1 MTVAGT
7 GLLLDFGGVMTSSL
21 HGRMA
26 EFCVAAGLPADAIAT
41 ALAGT
46 EQARSVTALAEA
58 GLVPQRDFELM
69 LAGQL
74 GLPAD
79 GLIAA
84 LLDATAF
91 TPRPETIDLARRAR
105 AAGVPTG
112 LLSNS
117 WGGGGYDVYAGFD
130 LAAMF
135 DVVVISHLVGLRKPE
150 APIYELAAARLGV
163 APADCVFVDDTRRN
177 VTAARALGMAAVHF
191 TGEPAQL
198 TEVERLIG
206 LGQPAAGRSGGDG
219 DG

>member
-1 MTVAGT
+1 VAGD

-21 HGRMA
+21 RGRMA

-46 EQARSVTALAEA
+46 EEARAVTALAEA
-58 GLVPQRDFELM
+58 GLAPQRDFELM
-69 LAGQL
+69 LAGRL

-84 LLDATAF
+84 LLDTSAF
-91 TPRPETIDLARRAR
+91 TPRPETLELARRAR

-135 DVVVISHLVGLRKPE
+135 DAVVISHVVGLRKPE

-163 APADCVFVDDTRRN
+163 APSGCVFVDDTLAN
-177 VTAARALGMAAVHF
+177 VAAAREIGMTAVHF

-198 TEVERLIG
+198 AGVARLIG
-206 LGQPAAGRSGGDG
+206 LGPPAAGQAGG
-219 DG
+219 

>member
-1 MTVAGT
+1 VTVAGR

-26 EFCVAAGLPADAIAT
+26 EFCVAAGLPADAIGR

-46 EQARSVTALAEA
+46 EQARSVTARAEA
-58 GLVPQRDFELM
+58 GQAPQRDFELM

-84 LLDATAF
+84 LLDPAAF
-91 TPRPETIDLARRAR
+91 TPRPETADLARRAR
-105 AAGVPTG
+105 AAGVATG

-117 WGGGGYDVYAGFD
+117 WGGGGYDVYTGFD

-135 DVVVISHLVGLRKPE
+135 DAVVISHEVGLRKPE
-150 APIYELAAARLGV
+150 APIYELAAARLGL

-177 VTAARALGMAAVHF
+177 VAAARALGMAAVHY
-191 TGEPAQL
+191 TGERSELA
-198 TEVERLIG
+198 EVERLLGIG
-206 LGQPAAGRSGGDG
+206 PGRA
-219 DG
+219 

>member
-1 MTVAGT
+1 
-7 GLLLDFGGVMTSSL
+7 LLLDFGGVMTSSL

-26 EFCVAAGLPADAIAT
+26 EFCVAAGLPADAITT

-46 EQARSVTALAEA
+46 EQARSLTARAEA
-58 GLVPQRDFELM
+58 GLAPQRDFELM

-84 LLDATAF
+84 LLDTSAF
-91 TPRPETIDLARRAR
+91 TPRPETLALARRAR

-135 DVVVISHLVGLRKPE
+135 DAVVISHVVGLRKPE

-163 APADCVFVDDTRRN
+163 TPADCVFVDDTLAN
-177 VTAARALGMAAVHF
+177 VAAARELGMAAVHF

-198 TEVERLIG
+198 AEVARLAG
-206 LGQPAAGRSGGDG
+206 LDPPATGQADGDG
-219 DG
+219 DD

>member
-1 MTVAGT
+1 VAGT

-46 EQARSVTALAEA
+46 EQARSVTALAES
-58 GLVPQRDFELM
+58 GLAPQRDFELM

-74 GLPAD
+74 GLPAG

-84 LLDATAF
+84 LLDTAAF
-91 TPRPETIDLARRAR
+91 TPRAEAIALARRAR

-117 WGGGGYDVYAGFD
+117 WGGGGYDVSAGFD

-135 DVVVISHLVGLRKPE
+135 DVVVISHVVGLRKPE

-163 APADCVFVDDTRRN
+163 APADCVFVDDTRPN
-177 VTAARALGMAAVHF
+177 VTAAQALGMTAVHF
-191 TGEPAQL
+191 TGDPAEL
-198 TEVERLIG
+198 AEVERLIG
-206 LGQPAAGRSGGDG
+206 LGQPAARRAGDG